1 MALSKEKKKSLT
13 AVMNKINKQFGA
25 NTVKIAGEHTEEM
38 SIKMY
43 PTTSPEVNEML
54 YGGFAQ
60 GKIIELYGPNS
71 SGKTSLAMET
81 VAYNMKIDP
90 EFTAGFF
97 ETEES
102 YDPEYARMLGIDL
115 DRFVYWD
122 QREYGAEKG
131 LDILI
136 ALVASGEFN
145 MIIVNSVAGLAPQR
159 EIDGNIEDSNM
170 ALVARMMSKLFR
182 VVTGSAAKNKCSLV
196 FINQIR
202 STMDQ
207 YKPEATSGG
216 QAISFYSSQRVR
228 MSKVK
233 VQASD
238 PITEEEGVK
247 INCSTIKNRCA
258 KGGNPYKKCTYYAI
272 YGKGIDRMISLPDIL
287 EREGIMRKSGAWY
300 YWEDESGQP
309 MTVAGVLCKFQG
321 KNALL
326 ETIRTNEGFYD
337 AVATAIQEKAL
348 KGQTKGISMDQEE
361 IALAKKEE
369 EQGKEL
375 LEKE

>member
-13 AVMNKINKQFGA
+13 AVMNKINKQFGV
-25 NTVKIAGEHTEEM
+25 NTVKIAGEHAEEM
-38 SIKMY
+38 SIKLY

-145 MIIVNSVAGLAPQR
+145 MIIVNSV
-159 EIDGNIEDSNM
+159 N
-170 ALVARMMSKLFR
+170 
-182 VVTGSAAKNKCSLV
+182 
-196 FINQIR
+196 
-202 STMDQ
+202 
-207 YKPEATSGG
+207 
-216 QAISFYSSQRVR
+216 
-228 MSKVK
+228 
-233 VQASD
+233 
-238 PITEEEGVK
+238 
-247 INCSTIKNRCA
+247 
-258 KGGNPYKKCTYYAI
+258 
-272 YGKGIDRMISLPDIL
+272 
-287 EREGIMRKSGAWY
+287 
-300 YWEDESGQP
+300 
-309 MTVAGVLCKFQG
+309 
-321 KNALL
+321 
-326 ETIRTNEGFYD
+326 
-337 AVATAIQEKAL
+337 
-348 KGQTKGISMDQEE
+348 
-361 IALAKKEE
+361 
-369 EQGKEL
+369 
-375 LEKE
+375 